1 MFGTEKFKPEIPW
14 PDKKC
19 ARAKKRH
26 GRLLAVLLAAEVAN
40 EHAQRE
46 VWLRLALM
54 WAAAARQSREEGAIA
69 AGVSPLTA
77 ITVKL
82 NG

>member
-1 MFGTEKFKPEIPW
+1 LFGTEKFKPEIPW

-46 VWLRLALM
+46 V
-54 WAAAARQSREEGAIA
+54 
-69 AGVSPLTA
+69 
-77 ITVKL
+77 
-82 NG
+82 